1 MKGKEEER
9 KTRRKRGRR
18 RILGANYKLSF
29 EKVKHQGDNTVT
41 KIFFQTFI
49 ATYLPSLRTVRN
61 R

>member
-18 RILGANYKLSF
+18 RNLGANYKLSF

-41 KIFFQTFI
+41 KIFFSDLHSHLSPKFKNCQK
-49 ATYLPSLRTVRN
+49 
-61 R
+61 